1 MNENGADKNKS
12 IMRIS
17 TKGNMRNDLFL
28 QSCYKAVRVSFYF
41 ITFGF
46 FSSLTLLLFK
56 LVLCEEDGPHQ
67 LPDWRLNGDEEFPGV
82 SAEKQKQTP
91 VRKKTIQKENV

>member
-1 MNENGADKNKS
+1 
-12 IMRIS
+12 MRIS
-17 TKGNMRNDLFL
+17 TKGNMRNDFYLYRVATKRCECLF
-28 QSCYKAVRVSFYF
+28 F
-41 ITFGF
+41 IAFGF

-82 SAEKQKQTP
+82 SAEKQNTGK
-91 VRKKTIQKENV
+91 KENYSEGKRLA